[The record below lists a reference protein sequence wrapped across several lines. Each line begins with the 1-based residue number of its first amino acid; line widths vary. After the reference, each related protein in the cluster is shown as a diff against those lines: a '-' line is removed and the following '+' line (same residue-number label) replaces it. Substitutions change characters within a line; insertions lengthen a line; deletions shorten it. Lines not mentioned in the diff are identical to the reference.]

1 MRDEKTRKMWGVFDE
16 SGIFMSACHHGFS
29 LLIAD
34 MVQSG
39 EQ

>member
-1 MRDEKTRKMWGVFDE
+1 MKDSATQKMWSVFDE
-16 SGIFMSACHHGFS
+16 SGVFIAVCQHGFC

>member
-1 MRDEKTRKMWGVFDE
+1 MKDSATQKMWNVFDE
-16 SGIFMSACHHGFS
+16 SGVFIVVCQHGFC

>member
-1 MRDEKTRKMWGVFDE
+1 MKDSATQKMWNIFDE
-16 SGIFMSACHHGFS
+16 SGVFIAVCRHGFC

>member
-1 MRDEKTRKMWGVFDE
+1 MKDSATQKMWNIFDE
-16 SGIFMSACHHGFS
+16 SGVFIAVCQHGFC

-34 MVQSG
+34 MVQSS

>member
-1 MRDEKTRKMWGVFDE
+1 MKDSATQKMWNVFDE
-16 SGIFMSACHHGFS
+16 SGVFIAVCQHGFY